1 MFGILRYG
9 KYKYASGAEYS
20 GQWHKGKQQGRGEY
34 IWPDGSRYSGEWD
47 GHVMNGE
54 GLFIDRD
61 GLEWPGIFVK
71 GGYETKDQ
79 KQLRAE
85 REVRHKQAAI

>member
-71 GGYETKDQ
+71 GGYETKD
-79 KQLRAE
+79 
-85 REVRHKQAAI
+85 

>member
-1 MFGILRYG
+1 M
-9 KYKYASGAEYS
+9 
-20 GQWHKGKQQGRGEY
+20 
-34 IWPDGSRYSGEWD
+34 WPDGSRYSGEWD

-54 GLFIDRD
+54 GQFIDRD

-85 REVRHKQAAI
+85 REVRRKQAAIEHQSLSFFSRFA